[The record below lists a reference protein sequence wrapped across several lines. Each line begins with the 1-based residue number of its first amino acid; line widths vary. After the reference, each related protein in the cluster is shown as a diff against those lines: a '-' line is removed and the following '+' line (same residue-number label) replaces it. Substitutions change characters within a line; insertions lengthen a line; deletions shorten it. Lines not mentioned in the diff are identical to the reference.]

1 MDEWDIASADQSLQV
16 GARHHTV
23 PAFYLR
29 RFGNPNEQLW
39 VRDRRSP
46 KAGLRK
52 IADLAIKD
60 FYTFINI
67 DGEPDG
73 RLEQLLTRVE
83 GWAASALRRA
93 TSSVTWGSPVHS
105 QDHADIA
112 LFMAFQYARG
122 PRRRRELEVMSD
134 LYTRLVQLNEPVHG
148 GRREVAEYRAQLRE
162 FRELEFAAHPNM
174 HLSTLSPLA
183 QKLYPYFAERPLC
196 VVSLTAGALVT
207 CDEPIAAF
215 REDGNPAPVL
225 APARQRVRT
234 RRRQGARKAR
244 RATLFHV
251 QKAGHHGLALADQI
265 AMPVGR
271 RTIIV
276 MGDPEISLPS
286 HVRLSPDESM
296 MAAEALN
303 RRLIEQ
309 TYFCAFSHPEDQHL
323 LAQPLPELGPLF
335 HLGGT
340 RPEDGVIAA
349 NPLSHPRPQLFGRK

>member
-1 MDEWDIASADQSLQV
+1 MDEWDIASADRSLQV

-29 RFGNPNEQLW
+29 RFANSNEQLW

-46 KAGLRK
+46 NAGIRK
-52 IADLAIKD
+52 TADLAIKD
-60 FYTFINI
+60 FYTFINV

-73 RLEQLLTRVE
+73 RLEQFLTRIE
-83 GWAASALRRA
+83 GAAASALRRA
-93 TSSVTWGSPVHS
+93 TSSVTWGNPVLA

-134 LYTRLVQLNEPVHG
+134 LYTRMVELNEPVHG
-148 GRREVAEYRAQLRE
+148 GRREVAAYRARLRE
-162 FRELEFAAHPNM
+162 FRELEFAAHPNT
-174 HLSTLSPLA
+174 HLSMLGPLA
-183 QKLYPYFAERPLC
+183 QKLYPYFAERPLS
-196 VVSLTAGALVT
+196 VVSLTAGALLT

-215 REDGNPAPVL
+215 HEDRNPAPLL
-225 APARQRVRT
+225 APTRQRVRT

-244 RATLFHV
+244 QATLIHV
-251 QKAGHHGLALADQI
+251 QNAGHHGLALADQI

-271 RTIIV
+271 RTLIV
-276 MGDPEISLPS
+276 LGGPETSLPS
-286 HVRLSPDESM
+286 HLRLSPDESM
-296 MAAEALN
+296 MAAEELN
-303 RRLIEQ
+303 RHLIEQ

-323 LAQPLPELGPLF
+323 LAQPLPELGPLYK
-335 HLGGT
+335 LGGT
-340 RPEDGVIAA
+340 RPEDGMIAA